1 MSNLLA
7 EDLRLQAHTRTSS
20 ATKFK
25 ELFAFSAKA
34 ILRRH
39 TLEAD
44 FDAECEKYATSF
56 SGLTEEVVYLRQ
68 FLTDTEQ
75 LWA

>member
-1 MSNLLA
+1 MYNLVP
-7 EDLRLQAHTRTSS
+7 EDLRLQGHTRTSS

-25 ELFAFSAKA
+25 ELGFSAKA

-39 TLEAD
+39 SFEAD